1 MVRIAHISD
10 THIRN
15 LKFHKQYKV
24 AFDDMYKQLREL
36 KPDYIVHCGD
46 IAHRKTDI
54 SPELVDMTTDFIRNM
69 ADIAPTHI
77 ILGNH
82 DGNLRNDSRQD
93 AISPIIAAMDNSNVH
108 LYKKSG
114 EFDIGDNVVLNVL
127 SVFDKDNW
135 LTTPTNNDKINI
147 ALYHGSVA
155 GCKTETGFMLEH
167 GIDISELERFDYALL
182 GDIHK
187 TNQRLDHDGRVRY
200 CGSTIQQNH
209 GETNDKGFLIWDI
222 ENKSNFEVTHHAILN
237 INPFITVV
245 LTPKGKVPKNL
256 ELPPNARVRI
266 RSMNQISVGAM
277 RKAQSIIQTKYG
289 PESTTTQNN
298 VNGVVGNTDEAIR
311 EALGEDLRDEKTQ
324 EKLIREYLKDFDL
337 QEQVLS
343 EVLYIN
349 KRMNTIAFADKD
361 EVSRNIHWKLKSL
374 EWDNLFNYGNGNKV
388 DFERLSGVIGIFGE
402 NYSGKSSTIDSL
414 CYALFNNTTKNVRKA
429 YNIINQNKEKCRAK
443 AVIDIAG
450 KDYVVERRSEKYVKR
465 LKGEISNEAKT
476 DVDFTVADFSGDM
489 RELNGTSKSAT
500 DKNIAKYF
508 GNIEDF
514 LLTSM
519 SSQTDSLTFLKEG
532 STRRKEILAKF
543 LDLVMFEEKF
553 VLAKQEAADLKGL
566 VKALDSRNY
575 GTEIGE
581 TAADL
586 VRNERELKSQKKV
599 CDKEKKALKKLQS
612 DVESIDTQISSIP
625 AEIIDAEKTKKQI
638 KTLKKEVE
646 EIVASEESSQKRLA
660 DSTTVLENINEFLSN
675 FSIEEYEKTK
685 KEISS
690 LEEEISDLT
699 GEHETIT
706 RKVTTSNKK
715 SSLLDEVPC
724 GDKFLTC
731 KFLTDATAAKEGLP
745 SLQDKLYSI
754 TSLKAEKTKQ
764 LNSLDPTT
772 VDSHIDKYQ
781 KLLNKR
787 QETERIISE
796 SSLMSEKL
804 ALEAKEKTRHIEDL
818 EKDIEIY
825 EQNKEA
831 IENLESLMKTKK
843 EKENTIKKSNDCLG
857 ECEEKILELYKA
869 NGSLEE
875 KLASLEKDR
884 ETLNQKRE
892 EYAAYDYFLQCMH
905 PHGISSDIVKRRL
918 PVINA
923 EITKV
928 LSNVVDFEIYLET
941 DGRKLDIMIKHP
953 KFDPRPIELG
963 SGAEKT
969 LAAIAIRLAL
979 LSVSTL
985 PRGDVFILDEPGT
998 ALDENNMEG
1007 FSRIVDMIKIQFNKV
1022 ILISHLDSLKD
1033 AADMTIDID
1042 KKDGFAHIEQ

>member
-24 AFDDMYKQLREL
+24 AFEDMYRQLREL

-54 SPELVDMTTDFIRNM
+54 SPELVDMTNDFIRSM
-69 ADIAPTHI
+69 ADIAPTHV

-108 LYKKSG
+108 LYKYSG
-114 EFDIGDNVVLNVL
+114 EFEIGDNVVLNVL

-135 LTTPTNNDKINI
+135 LTTPSNNDKVNI

-155 GCKTETGFMLEH
+155 GCKTETGFMMEH
-167 GIDISELERFDYALL
+167 GIDISELERFDYAML

-187 TNQRLDHDGRVRY
+187 TNQCLDHDGRVRY

-222 ENKSNFEVTHHAILN
+222 EDKKSFNVTHHEILN

-277 RKAQSIIQTKYG
+277 RKAQAVIQTKYS

-324 EKLIREYLKDFDL
+324 EKLIREYLKDFELRED
-337 QEQVLS
+337 VLS
-343 EVLYIN
+343 EVLHIN
-349 KRMNTIAFADKD
+349 RRMNTIAFADKD

-374 EWDNLFNYGNGNKV
+374 EWDNLFNYGMGNKV
-388 DFERLSGVIGIFGE
+388 DFERLSGVVGIFGE

-414 CYALFNNTTKNVRKA
+414 CYALFNNTTKNVRKS

-443 AVIDIAG
+443 AIIDIAG
-450 KDYVVERRSEKYVKR
+450 KDYVVERRSEKYIKR

-476 DVDFTVADFSGDM
+476 DVDFLVSDMSGDM
-489 RELNGTSKSAT
+489 KELNGTSKTAT

-508 GNIEDF
+508 GSIEDF

-532 STRRKEILAKF
+532 STKRKEILAKF
-543 LDLVMFEEKF
+543 LDLVLFEEKF
-553 VLAKQEAADLKGL
+553 VLAKAEAADLKGL

-575 GTEIGE
+575 GSEIGE

-586 VRNERELKSQKKV
+586 VRNENALKAQKKE
-599 CDKEKKALKKLQS
+599 CSKTKKKLEKLRT
-612 DVESIDTQISSIP
+612 DVSNIDSQISSIP
-625 AEIIDAEKTKKQI
+625 AEIIDAKKTKKQI
-638 KTLKKEVE
+638 KELKQEVKD
-646 EIVASEESSQKRLA
+646 ILSSEASSQKSLA
-660 DSTTVLENINEFLSN
+660 DATVSLEKMNEFLSTFN
-675 FSIEEYEKTK
+675 IEEYEATK

-690 LEEEISDLT
+690 LEEEIAELT
-699 GEHETIT
+699 GEHEATS
-706 RKVTTSNKK
+706 RKVNTSKKK

-724 GDKFLTC
+724 GDKYLTC
-731 KFLTDATAAKEGLP
+731 KFLTDASSAREELP
-745 SLQDKLYSI
+745 SLKDKLYSI
-754 TSLKAEKTKQ
+754 TSQKAAKTKQ
-764 LNSLDPTT
+764 LENLDPET
-772 VDSHIDKYQ
+772 VESRMDKHQ
-781 KLLNKR
+781 QLLNKKS
-787 QETERIISE
+787 ETERVISE
-796 SSLMSEKL
+796 SRLLCEKF
-804 ALEAKEKTRHIEDL
+804 ALEAKEKERHIEDL
-818 EKDIEIY
+818 EKEIEIY
-825 EQNKEA
+825 EENKEA
-831 IENLESLMKTKK
+831 IENLESLVKTKK
-843 EKENTIKKSNDCLG
+843 DKEIKIGETNACLG
-857 ECEEKILELYKA
+857 DCEEMILELYKT

>member
-15 LKFHKQYKV
+15 LKFHKQYRV
-24 AFDDMYKQLREL
+24 AFEDMYKQLREL

-54 SPELVDMTTDFIRNM
+54 SPELVDMTTDFIRGLS
-69 ADIAPTHI
+69 DIAPTHI

-93 AISPIIAAMDNSNVH
+93 AISPIITAMENSNVH
-108 LYKKSG
+108 LYKYSG
-114 EFDIGDNVVLNVL
+114 EFDIGDDIVLNVL

-135 LTTPTNNDKINI
+135 LTTPTNKEKINI

-155 GCKTETGFMLEH
+155 GCKTETGFTMEH
-167 GIDISELERFDYALL
+167 GIDISVLEKFDFGLL

-187 TNQRLDHDGRVRY
+187 TNQRLDNDGRVRY

-209 GETNDKGFLIWDI
+209 GETNDKGFLTWDI
-222 ENKSNFEVTHHAILN
+222 EDKNNFSVTHHEILN

-245 LTPKGKVPKNL
+245 LTPKGKVPKSL
-256 ELPPNARVRI
+256 ELPANARIRI

-277 RKAQSIIQTKYG
+277 RKAQAVIQTKFS

-298 VNGVVGNTDEAIR
+298 VNGVLGSADDAIR
-311 EALGEDLRDEKTQ
+311 AALGEDLRDEKVQ

-337 QEQVLS
+337 REDVLS
-343 EVLYIN
+343 EVLHIN
-349 KRMNTIAFADKD
+349 RRMNAIVFADKD

-374 EWDNLFNYGNGNKV
+374 EWDNLFNYGSGNKV
-388 DFERLSGVIGIFGE
+388 DFEKLSGVVGIFGE

-414 CYALFNNTTKNVRKA
+414 CYALFNNTTKNVRRS

-443 AVIDIAG
+443 AIIDIAG
-450 KDYVVERRSEKYVKR
+450 KDYVVERRSEKYVKK
-465 LKGEISNEAKT
+465 LKGEVSNEAKT
-476 DVDFTVADFSGDM
+476 DVNFLVSDMAGDM
-489 RELNGTSKSAT
+489 KELNGVSKTAT
-500 DKNIAKYF
+500 DRNIAKYF
-508 GNIEDF
+508 GSIEDF

-553 VLAKQEAADLKGL
+553 VLAKTEAADLKGL
-566 VKALDSRNY
+566 VKALDGRNY
-575 GTEIGE
+575 GAEIGN

-586 VRNERELKSQKKV
+586 VRNEKALKSQKKE
-599 CDKEKKALKKLQS
+599 CDKRTTQMAKLRAEVS
-612 DVESIDTQISSIP
+612 GIDSQISSIP
-625 AEIIDAEKTKKQI
+625 AEIIDAKKAKKEI
-638 KTLKKEVE
+638 KTLKQDLKEISSSEVSSKKSLT
-646 EIVASEESSQKRLA
+646 ASVIS
-660 DSTTVLENINEFLSN
+660 LEKMSEFLST
-675 FSIEEYEKTK
+675 FKIEEYEKTK
-685 KEISS
+685 ADITTLESEIS
-690 LEEEISDLT
+690 ELT
-699 GEHETIT
+699 GEHDSAS
-706 RKVTTSNKK
+706 RKVETSKRK
-715 SSLLDEVPC
+715 TFLLDEVPC
-724 GDKFLTC
+724 GDKFLSC
-731 KFLTDATAAKEGLP
+731 KFLTDATTAREELP
-745 SLQDKLYSI
+745 SLRGELYSI
-754 TSLKAEKTKQ
+754 TSLKAERVKQ
-764 LNSLDPTT
+764 LKNLDQKT
-772 VDSHIDKYQ
+772 VDSRIDKYQ
-781 KLLNKR
+781 QLMDKKA
-787 QETERIISE
+787 ETERTVSE
-796 SSLMSEKL
+796 SRLMCEKL
-804 ALEAKEKTRHIEDL
+804 ALEKKSKARHIEDL
-818 EKDIEIY
+818 EKEIEIY
-825 EQNKEA
+825 EENREA
-831 IENLESLMKTKK
+831 IENLESLMKTKANK
-843 EKENTIKKSNDCLG
+843 ESDIDKAVICLG
-857 ECEEKILELYKA
+857 ECEEEILELYKE

-875 KLASLEKDR
+875 KLTSLERDR

-918 PVINA
+918 PVINT

-928 LSNVVDFEIYLET
+928 LSNVADFEIYLET

>member
-1 MVRIAHISD
+1 
-10 THIRN
+10 
-15 LKFHKQYKV
+15 
-24 AFDDMYKQLREL
+24 
-36 KPDYIVHCGD
+36 
-46 IAHRKTDI
+46 
-54 SPELVDMTTDFIRNM
+54 
-69 ADIAPTHI
+69 
-77 ILGNH
+77 
-82 DGNLRNDSRQD
+82 
-93 AISPIIAAMDNSNVH
+93 
-108 LYKKSG
+108 
-114 EFDIGDNVVLNVL
+114 
-127 SVFDKDNW
+127 
-135 LTTPTNNDKINI
+135 
-147 ALYHGSVA
+147 
-155 GCKTETGFMLEH
+155 
-167 GIDISELERFDYALL
+167 
-182 GDIHK
+182 
-187 TNQRLDHDGRVRY
+187 
-200 CGSTIQQNH
+200 
-209 GETNDKGFLIWDI
+209 
-222 ENKSNFEVTHHAILN
+222 
-237 INPFITVV
+237 
-245 LTPKGKVPKNL
+245 
-256 ELPPNARVRI
+256 
-266 RSMNQISVGAM
+266 
-277 RKAQSIIQTKYG
+277 
-289 PESTTTQNN
+289 
-298 VNGVVGNTDEAIR
+298 
-311 EALGEDLRDEKTQ
+311 LRDEKTQ

-612 DVESIDTQISSIP
+612 DVESIDAQISSIP

-781 KLLNKR
+781 KLLNKK
-787 QETERIISE
+787 QETERTISE

-804 ALEAKEKTRHIEDL
+804 ALEAKERLDT
-818 EKDIEIY
+818 
-825 EQNKEA
+825 
-831 IENLESLMKTKK
+831 S
-843 EKENTIKKSNDCLG
+843 
-857 ECEEKILELYKA
+857 KI
-869 NGSLEE
+869 
-875 KLASLEKDR
+875 
-884 ETLNQKRE
+884 
-892 EYAAYDYFLQCMH
+892 
-905 PHGISSDIVKRRL
+905 
-918 PVINA
+918 
-923 EITKV
+923 
-928 LSNVVDFEIYLET
+928 
-941 DGRKLDIMIKHP
+941 
-953 KFDPRPIELG
+953 
-963 SGAEKT
+963 
-969 LAAIAIRLAL
+969 
-979 LSVSTL
+979 
-985 PRGDVFILDEPGT
+985 
-998 ALDENNMEG
+998 
-1007 FSRIVDMIKIQFNKV
+1007 
-1022 ILISHLDSLKD
+1022 
-1033 AADMTIDID
+1033 
-1042 KKDGFAHIEQ
+1042 

>member
-54 SPELVDMTTDFIRNM
+54 SPELVDMTNDFIKNL

-82 DGNLRNDSRQD
+82 DGNLRNETRQD
-93 AISPIIAAMDNSNVH
+93 AISPIISAMDNDNVF
-108 LYKKSG
+108 LYKNSG
-114 EFDIGDNVVLNVL
+114 EHDIGDNIVLNVL

-135 LTTPTNNDKINI
+135 LTTPSNNEKINV

-167 GIDISELERFDYALL
+167 GIDISELERFDYAML

-222 ENKSNFEVTHHAILN
+222 EDKVKFDVTHHQILN

-266 RSMNQISVGAM
+266 RSMNQIPVGAM
-277 RKAQSIIQTKYG
+277 RKAQSIIQTKYN

-298 VNGVVGNTDEAIR
+298 VNGVVGNVDEAIR

-337 QEQVLS
+337 TEQVLS
-343 EVLYIN
+343 EVLLIN
-349 KRMNTIAFADKD
+349 KRMNAINSADKD

-374 EWDNLFNYGNGNKV
+374 EWDNLFNYGKGNKV
-388 DFERLSGVIGIFGE
+388 DFEKLSGVVGIFGE

-414 CYALFNNTTKNVRKA
+414 CYALFNNTTKNVRKS
-429 YNIINQNKEKCRAK
+429 YNIINQNKGKCRAK
-443 AVIDIAG
+443 AIIDIAG
-450 KDYVVERRSEKYVKR
+450 KDYIVERRSEKYKKK
-465 LKGEISNEAKT
+465 LKGEVTDEART
-476 DVDFTVADFSGDM
+476 DVDFLVSDGVGDLK
-489 RELNGTSKSAT
+489 ELNGTTRSGT

-508 GNIEDF
+508 GSIEDF

-532 STRRKEILAKF
+532 STKRKEILAKF
-543 LDLVMFEEKF
+543 LDLVLFEEKF
-553 VLAKQEAADLKGL
+553 TLAKLEAADLKGL

-575 GTEIGE
+575 GQEIGE

-586 VRNERELKSQKKV
+586 VRNENELKAQKKE
-599 CDKEKKALKKLQS
+599 CNKNKKKLEKLRA
-612 DVESIDTQISSIP
+612 DVDSIDSQISSIP
-625 AEIIDAEKTKKQI
+625 AEIIDAKKTKKQI
-638 KTLKKEVE
+638 KDLKNEVE
-646 EIVASEESSQKRLA
+646 EITASEESSKKVLA
-660 DSTTVLENINEFLSN
+660 DSSISLEKINEFLST
-675 FSIEEYEKTK
+675 FDIAEYEKAK
-685 KEISS
+685 NKISS

-699 GEHETIT
+699 GEREATE
-706 RKVTTSNKK
+706 RRLEVSKKK

-724 GDKFLTC
+724 GDKFLSC
-731 KFLTDATAAKEGLP
+731 KFLTDAGAAREELP
-745 SLQDKLYSI
+745 SLKDKLYSI
-754 TSLKAEKTKQ
+754 TSRKVNKEKELQ
-764 LNSLDPTT
+764 NLDPET
-772 VDSHIDKYQ
+772 VDSRMEKYEQ
-781 KLLNKR
+781 LLNKKT
-787 QETERIISE
+787 ETKRKISE
-796 SSLMSEKL
+796 SSLLCEKY
-804 ALEAKEKTRHIEDL
+804 ALEAKEKQRHIEDL
-818 EKDIEIY
+818 EREIEIY
-825 EQNKEA
+825 EENRDA

-843 EKENTIKKSNDCLG
+843 DKETKIVEASGCLDV
-857 ECEEKILELYKA
+857 CEEKILELYKS

-875 KLASLEKDR
+875 KLATLEKDR